1 MPTVKVPLQPPPHNL
16 DSLSLE
22 VRVREMARWMYEVYR
37 RMFNTG
43 LLAIMWSGLTRTIVT
58 TAVSAPVTADV
69 TKVIAT
75 CTLTLPTAVGIEGQS
90 LVIDNAHV
98 GSTTLLPVTG
108 ELIEGEASQT
118 LSGHCAMDLYSDGTG
133 WRII

>member
-1 MPTVKVPLQPPPHNL
+1 MATKVPLQPPPHNL

-37 RMFNTG
+37 RMYNTS
-43 LLAIMWSGLTRTIVT
+43 LLSIMWSSLTRTVAT
-58 TAVSAPVTADV
+58 TAISATVSSDV
-69 TKVIAT
+69 TKVTAA
-75 CTLTLPTAVGIEGQS
+75 CTITLPSATDLGGRTF
-90 LVIDNAHV
+90 VIDNAHA
-98 GSTTLLPVTG
+98 GNTTLVTTG
-108 ELIEGEASQT
+108 GQLIEGEASQT